1 MVATE
6 VPKTKAMFR
15 IKEFTEPAIPKYL
28 RSTVSMIKALLGLW
42 KAPIEAPWSERIA
55 ITHHCGESARIKR

>member
-28 RSTVSMIKALLGLW
+28 RSTVSMIKALLGL
-42 KAPIEAPWSERIA
+42 
-55 ITHHCGESARIKR
+55 